1 MRLHDFNVAIQK
13 GKNNPG
19 TQTPHQNP
27 AFCQAITLA
36 CLGTALRPCLANA
49 LPVRQGHGWR
59 VPSPTPPTS
68 AWAARHR
75 AHTKGHSAL
84 GCYCCNGPS
93 PITEPRAQ
101 SVPVG
106 LPGRCGVFLPPRL
119 VHTHHTV
126 RQVPSQPVC
135 GGIPAGCSSW
145 GISRSA
151 ASSRSHPCTQ
161 QSLPQHVDYRNLCY
175 EECYAPTSSL
185 CDTATELGSLPINCL

>member
-1 MRLHDFNVAIQK
+1 MISMWRYRREK
-13 GKNNPG
+13 TSPEPKNLTRTLPSARPLRRHVWEPPSGRALQTRCPCGRGMAGGCQVQRHQPQPG
-19 TQTPHQNP
+19 
-27 AFCQAITLA
+27 
-36 CLGTALRPCLANA
+36 
-49 LPVRQGHGWR
+49 LPVTEHTRRDTLLWAVTAATDPAPLQSLE
-59 VPSPTPPTS
+59 PSRYHVS
-68 AWAARHR
+68 
-75 AHTKGHSAL
+75 
-84 GCYCCNGPS
+84 
-93 PITEPRAQ
+93 
-101 SVPVG
+101 

-119 VHTHHTV
+119 VHIHHTV

-185 CDTATELGSLPINCL
+185 CDTATELGSLPTNCL